1 VPPPNNI
8 GLGYAIWS
16 YYGDLRVTIS
26 ADTGIEVDPWRLAEL
41 FEEEVSAD
49 GAHDQF
55 GFGLKIFC

>member
-41 FEEEVSAD
+41 FEEEVSAMVLVISLD
-49 GAHDQF
+49 SVCV
-55 GFGLKIFC
+55 FC